1 MNHPIPQRTLVVQ
14 PDDGVDPVLGLLA
27 DARESLRV
35 KQFTLSEPRLV
46 QGIIDAHRRGVAVRV
61 MLNPQRSSGDHPND
75 AVFSQLQQTG
85 MAV

>member
-27 DARESLRV
+27 DATESLRV

-46 QGIIDAHRRGVAVRV
+46 QGLIDAHRRGLVLV
-61 MLNPQRSSGDHPND
+61 P
-75 AVFSQLQQTG
+75 
-85 MAV
+85 